1 MKLKILL
8 ATLALTLSSGAMAN
22 KTTDAIDAAKKAK
35 KAAAAVGF
43 EWTSMGKL
51 IKKAE
56 AAAKKGKDKKAI
68 KLANNVVSQSK
79 AALKQAEL
87 AKTAGPRF

>member
-43 EWTSMGKL
+43 EWTSRGKL

-68 KLANNVVSQSK
+68 NLANNVVIQSK
-79 AALKQAEL
+79 AARKQAEL
-87 AKTAGPRF
+87 A